1 MKKILTVLLTATMF
15 AFFAVFAFADV
26 VWTPMDTARE
36 YALPVLLIAAVVA
49 VTVILLLKFF
59 RKKK

>member
-1 MKKILTVLLTATMF
+1 MNKILTAILTVALF
-15 AFFAVFAFADV
+15 AFFTVCAFADV
-26 VWTPMDTARE
+26 VWTPMDTVRE
-36 YALPVLLIAAVVA
+36 FALPVLLVAAVVA